1 MRQPKPAKPS
11 RVFDRGAEWDALSS
25 FVRRPMAHAALGV
38 LSGRR
43 RMGKTYLL
51 RALVEQCGG
60 FYFGA
65 TDATEAE
72 SLRQF
77 SAALAEYA
85 GSPVPFSFATWDD
98 AVAYLFR
105 LAAPGAPTRG
115 GPLPDTSLLVVID
128 EFPYLVK
135 AAPEL
140 PSLIQRAIDQ
150 GQVEES
156 RMRLLLCGSAM
167 SVMGGLLASSA
178 PLRGRA
184 QLELVVRPFGYRAAA
199 DFWGVAADPALAARL
214 HAVLGGTPAYRR
226 QFLADDV
233 PTDLDGFDDW
243 ICRTVLSPFSP
254 LFREARYL
262 LAEEADIRDTAL
274 YHSVLAAVAEGNT
287 TRGGIA
293 GYIGRK
299 SVDISHPLNVL
310 EDSHLLVREADI
322 FRAGKSQYR
331 ITEPLINFYEAV
343 MRPAWAR
350 LEAGQASEVWAQA
363 DQRFAA
369 QVAGPHFEAM
379 CREYVLGPGRNLLST
394 SLGDVG
400 GGVVTDPRERRQ
412 IQVDVAVVE
421 QGSGGKRPSVALL
434 GEAKWGTVMGV
445 AHLERLARAQELLT
459 GRGMDTSQCALACFS
474 AAGFSQA
481 LRAEAVRSGVI
492 LVGLDEL
499 YGRTMPFSLS

>member
-1 MRQPKPAKPS
+1 MQGRARPGKPS
-11 RVFDRGAEWDALSS
+11 RVYDRGGEWDALTS
-25 FVRRPMAHAALGV
+25 FVNRPLPHAMLGIV
-38 LSGRR
+38 SGRR

-65 TDATEAE
+65 TAGTEAE

-77 SAALAEYA
+77 SVALAEHA

-98 AVAYLFR
+98 AISYLFG
-105 LAAPGAPTRG
+105 LAVPGRG
-115 GPLPDTSLLVVID
+115 DSPFLVVID

-135 AAPEL
+135 VAPEL
-140 PSLIQRAIDQ
+140 PSLIQRVIDRFQ
-150 GQVEES
+150 IEES
-156 RMRLLLCGSAM
+156 SMRLLLCGSAM
-167 SVMGGLLASSA
+167 SVMGGLLASTA

-199 DFWGVAADPALAARL
+199 DFWSVADDPALAARL
-214 HAVLGGTPAYRR
+214 HAVVGGTPAYRR

-233 PTDLDGFDDW
+233 PASMRDFDDW
-243 ICRTVLSPFSP
+243 VCRTVLAPFSP

-274 YHSVLAAVAEGNT
+274 YHSVLAAVSQGNT

-310 EDSHLLVREADI
+310 EDSHLLVREADV

-343 MRPAWAR
+343 MRPSWAR
-350 LEAGQASEVWAQA
+350 LESGQATEVWAQSSE
-363 DQRFAA
+363 RFAA
-369 QVAGPHFEAM
+369 QVAGPHFEAL
-379 CREYVLGPGRNLLST
+379 CREYVLGPGRSLLNT
-394 SLGDVG
+394 SLGEVG
-400 GGVVTDPRERRQ
+400 SGVVTDSRERRQ
-412 IQVDVAVVE
+412 IQIDVAVVE
-421 QGSGGKRPSVALL
+421 PGSGGDRPAVTLL
-434 GEAKWGTVMGV
+434 GEAKWGTVMGMN
-445 AHLERLARAQELLT
+445 HLERLERATELLA
-459 GRGMDTSQCALACFS
+459 GRGMDTTRCGLACFS
-474 AAGFSQA
+474 AAGFSDA
-481 LRAEAVRSGVI
+481 LRGEAERGGV
-492 LVGLDEL
+492 LLLGLDEL
-499 YGRTMPFSLS
+499 YGRAMPTAVLP

>member
-1 MRQPKPAKPS
+1 MPPSRPTKPS
-11 RVFDRGAEWDALSS
+11 RVFDRSREWDALTS
-25 FVRRPMAHAALGV
+25 FADRPLPYASLGV
-38 LSGRR
+38 VSGRR

-51 RALVEQCGG
+51 RALVEQYGG
-60 FYFGA
+60 FYFAA

-77 SAALAEYA
+77 STALAEHA
-85 GSPVPFSFATWDD
+85 GSPVPFAFATWDD
-98 AVAYLFR
+98 AMSYLFG
-105 LAAPGAPTRG
+105 LAAPGGRHG
-115 GPLPDTSLLVVID
+115 DGPALVVID

-140 PSLIQRAIDQ
+140 PSLVQRLIDRFQ
-150 GQVEES
+150 GEES

-167 SVMGGLLASSA
+167 SVMGGLLASNA

-184 QLELVVRPFGYRAAA
+184 QLELVLRPFGYRAAA
-199 DFWGVAADPALAARL
+199 DFWGVATEPDLAVRL

-233 PTDLDGFDDW
+233 PSGLTDFDDW
-243 ICRTVLSPFSP
+243 LCRTVLSPFSP

-262 LAEEADIRDTAL
+262 LAEEAEIRDTAL
-274 YHSVLAAVAEGNT
+274 YHSVLAAVAQGNT

-310 EDSHLLVREADI
+310 EDSHLLAREADV

-350 LEAGQASEVWAQA
+350 LENGQAADVWARSGE
-363 DQRFAA
+363 RFAA
-369 QVAGPHFEAM
+369 QVVGPHFEAM
-379 CREYVLGPGRNLLST
+379 CREYVLGPGQSLLGT
-394 SLGDVG
+394 ALGEVG
-400 GGVVTDPRERRQ
+400 CGIVADPKERRQ
-412 IQVDVAVVE
+412 IEIDVAVVE
-421 QGSGGKRPSVALL
+421 QGTGASRPSVALL
-434 GEAKWGTVMGV
+434 GEVKWGTVMGR
-445 AHLERLARAQELLT
+445 AHLDRLSRAKELLT
-459 GRGMDTSQCALACFS
+459 ARGMDTSHCGLACFS
-474 AAGFSQA
+474 GAGFSDS
-481 LRAEAVRSGVI
+481 LRAEASGGGI
-492 LVGLDEL
+492 LLVGLDEL
-499 YGRTMPFSLS
+499 YGRAAPAGFLV

>member
-1 MRQPKPAKPS
+1 MEAGKPS
-11 RVFDRGAEWDALSS
+11 YVFDRGAEWEALSA
-25 FVRRPMAHAALGV
+25 FAGRPLPHAMLGV
-38 LSGRR
+38 VSGRR

-65 TDATEAE
+65 TAGAEAE

-77 SAALAEYA
+77 SSALAGHV
-85 GSPVPFSFATWDD
+85 GSPVPFAFATWHD
-98 AVAYLFR
+98 AITYLFG
-105 LAAPGAPTRG
+105 LAAPGSG
-115 GPLPDTSLLVVID
+115 GRPFLVVID

-135 AAPEL
+135 SSPEL
-140 PSLIQRAIDQ
+140 PSIIQREIDRYQ
-150 GQVEES
+150 AEES

-199 DFWGVAADPALAARL
+199 DFWGVADDPALAARL
-214 HAVLGGTPAYRR
+214 HAVVGGTPAYRR

-233 PTDLDGFDDW
+233 PASLADFDDW
-243 ICRTVLSPFSP
+243 IRRTVLSPFSP

-262 LAEEADIRDTAL
+262 LAEETDIRDTAL
-274 YHSVLAAVAEGNT
+274 YHSVLAAVAQGNR

-310 EDSHLLVREADI
+310 EDSHLLMRDADV

-343 MRPAWAR
+343 MRPAWAQ
-350 LEAGQASEVWAQA
+350 LENGQAAEVWAQA
-363 DQRFAA
+363 TERFAA
-369 QVAGPHFEAM
+369 QVAGPHFEGV
-379 CREYVLGPGRNLLST
+379 CREYVLGPGRSLLST
-394 SLGDVG
+394 SLGQIG
-400 GGVVTDPRERRQ
+400 GGVVTDPKARCQ
-412 IQVDVAVVE
+412 IEIDVAVVGP
-421 QGSGGKRPSVALL
+421 GSGGAKPSVSLL

-445 AHLERLARAQELLT
+445 KHLERLGRARDVLA
-459 GRGMDTSQCALACFS
+459 GRGYDTARCALGCFS
-474 AAGFSQA
+474 AAGFSDA
-481 LRAEAVRSGVI
+481 LRTEAERGGVLLI
-492 LVGLDEL
+492 GLDEL
-499 YGRTMPFSLS
+499 YGRTMPDPVLP

>member
-1 MRQPKPAKPS
+1 M
-11 RVFDRGAEWDALSS
+11 
-25 FVRRPMAHAALGV
+25 LGIV
-38 LSGRR
+38 SGRR

-51 RALVEQCGG
+51 RAVAEQYGG

-65 TDATEAE
+65 TAGTTAE

-77 SAALAEYA
+77 SAALAEYQ

-98 AVAYLFR
+98 AISYLFTV
-105 LAAPGAPTRG
+105 AARRREDVGAEAGDAPF
-115 GPLPDTSLLVVID
+115 LVVID

-140 PSLIQRAIDQ
+140 PSLLQRAIDRF
-150 GQVEES
+150 QVEES

-167 SVMGGLLASSA
+167 SVMGGLLASTA

-199 DFWGVAADPALAARL
+199 EFWGAGDDPALAARL
-214 HAVLGGTPAYRR
+214 HAVVGGTPAYRR
-226 QFLADDV
+226 QFLADDIPV
-233 PTDLDGFDDW
+233 SLGDFDDW
-243 ICRTVLSPFSP
+243 VCRTVLSPFSP

-274 YHSVLAAVAEGNT
+274 YHSVLAAVAQGNT

-310 EDSHLLVREADI
+310 EDSHLLMREPDV

-343 MRPAWAR
+343 MRPAWTR
-350 LEAGQASEVWAQA
+350 LEGGQASEVWAQSA
-363 DQRFAA
+363 ERFAA
-369 QVAGPHFEAM
+369 QVAGPHFEAV
-379 CREYVLGPGRNLLST
+379 CRDYLIGPGNSLLGSA
-394 SLGDVG
+394 LGQVG
-400 GGVVTDPRERRQ
+400 CGVVSDPQERRQ
-412 IQVDVAVVE
+412 IEVDVAVVE
-421 QGSGGKRPSVALL
+421 PGSGGSSPAVTVL
-434 GEAKWGTVMGV
+434 GEAKWGTVMGLK
-445 AHLERLARAQELLT
+445 HLARLARARDLLAA
-459 GRGMDTSQCALACFS
+459 RGMDTSRCGLACFS
-474 AAGFSQA
+474 AAGFSDA
-481 LRAEAVRSGVI
+481 LRAEAERGDVLLI
-492 LVGLDEL
+492 GLDEL
-499 YGRTMPFSLS
+499 YGRVTPTTLLS

>member
-1 MRQPKPAKPS
+1 MKRQAGTAKPPH
-11 RVFDRGAEWDALSS
+11 VFDRGPEWEALVA
-25 FVRRPMAHAALGV
+25 FVNRPLPQAMLGV
-38 LSGRR
+38 VSGRR

-51 RALVEQCGG
+51 RALVEQHGG

-65 TDATEAE
+65 TAGTATE

-77 SAALAEYA
+77 SAALAEHV
-85 GSPVPFSFATWDD
+85 GSPASFSFATWDD
-98 AVAYLFR
+98 AISFLFG
-105 LAAPGAPTRG
+105 LASPDEEGADEAPSR
-115 GPLPDTSLLVVID
+115 LVVID

-135 AAPEL
+135 VAPEL
-140 PSLIQRAIDQ
+140 PSLIQREIDRHQ
-150 GQVEES
+150 TRAS

-167 SVMGGLLASSA
+167 SVMGGLLASTA

-199 DFWGVAADPALAARL
+199 EFWGVAEDPALAARL
-214 HAVLGGTPAYRR
+214 HAVVGGTPAYRR

-233 PTDLDGFDDW
+233 PESLRAFDDW

-274 YHSVLAAVAEGNT
+274 YHSVLAAVAQGNS

-310 EDSHLLVREADI
+310 EDSHLLVRESDV

-350 LEAGQASEVWAQA
+350 LESGQAAEVWGQA
-363 DQRFAA
+363 AERFAA
-369 QVAGPHFEAM
+369 QVAGPHFEAV
-379 CREYVLGPGRNLLST
+379 CREYVIGPGRSLLST
-394 SLGDVG
+394 SLGEVG
-400 GGVVTDPRERRQ
+400 SGVVTDSAERRQ
-412 IQVDVAVVE
+412 LQVDVAVAE
-421 QGSGGKRPSVALL
+421 PGSGGRRPSVGLL

-445 AHLERLARAQELLT
+445 GHLERLSRAREVLA
-459 GRGMDTSQCALACFS
+459 GRGYDTDRCGLAFFS
-474 AAGFSQA
+474 AAGFSDA
-481 LRAEAVRSGVI
+481 LRTEAERGGVL

-499 YGRTMPFSLS
+499 YGRAMPIGFVS

>member
-1 MRQPKPAKPS
+1 
-11 RVFDRGAEWDALSS
+11 
-25 FVRRPMAHAALGV
+25 
-38 LSGRR
+38 
-43 RMGKTYLL
+43 MGKTYLL
-51 RALVEQCGG
+51 RALAEQRGG

-65 TDATEAE
+65 TAGTEAE

-77 SAALAEYA
+77 SSALAEHV
-85 GSPVPFSFATWDD
+85 GSPVPFSFDGWDD
-98 AVAYLFR
+98 AITYLFG
-105 LAAPGAPTRG
+105 LAAPGRGDAP
-115 GPLPDTSLLVVID
+115 LLVVID
-128 EFPYLVK
+128 EFPYLVQT
-135 AAPEL
+135 APQL
-140 PSLIQRAIDQ
+140 PSLIQREIDRF
-150 GQVEES
+150 QVEES

-167 SVMGGLLASSA
+167 SVMGGLLASTA

-199 DFWGVAADPALAARL
+199 DFWGVAGDPGLAARL
-214 HAVLGGTPAYRR
+214 HAVVGGTPAYRR

-233 PTDLDGFDDW
+233 PASLRDFDDW

-262 LAEEADIRDTAL
+262 LAEEADIRATAL
-274 YHSVLAAVAEGNT
+274 YHSVLAAVAQGNT

-310 EDSHLLVREADI
+310 EDSDLLVREPDV

-350 LEAGQASEVWAQA
+350 LESGQAAEVWERASE
-363 DQRFAA
+363 RFAA
-369 QVAGPHFEAM
+369 QVAGPHFEAV
-379 CREYVLGPGRNLLST
+379 CREYVLGPGRSLLST
-394 SLGDVG
+394 SLGEVG
-400 GGVVTDPRERRQ
+400 GGVVTDSKERRQ
-412 IQVDVAVVE
+412 IQIDVAVVE
-421 QGSGGKRPSVALL
+421 PGSGGSRPSVALL

-445 AHLERLARAQELLT
+445 GHLERLSRARELLT
-459 GRGMDTSQCALACFS
+459 ARGMDTTRCGLACFS
-474 AAGFSQA
+474 AAGFSDA
-481 LRAEAVRSGVI
+481 LRAEAERGGVL

-499 YGRTMPFSLS
+499 YGRAMPTGFVP